1 MKNIDK
7 TDKMLTRKNLAKL
20 SNKPSSDR
28 LGSKPIYLFIFN
40 LVSFKYFKIFF
51 KDVNV
56 LKLSLVFSFH
66 QN

>member
-28 LGSKPIYLFIFN
+28 LGSKPIYLFI
-40 LVSFKYFKIFF
+40 YF
-51 KDVNV
+51 
-56 LKLSLVFSFH
+56 
-66 QN
+66 